1 MTKAEFITDIKSRL
15 TGAGISSTFWSD
27 TMLLR
32 WLNQAGQRVCNWKRW
47 PWLPLALTTTT
58 ENDREYYDYPQNTSN
73 GRNFKEHSIYEI
85 SIEDEEKPRERVT
98 WDELRALQT
107 DGDESQYVFANHEG
121 YYFLYPIPENGKE
134 MSLYGLRKWKTLSSD
149 SDTPITPTELD
160 EPIIKVV
167 LSMALKKAGKRNE
180 ANDELNEVFKWDE
193 REQNMGMLQSV
204 WMQSQVESAGG
215 YAGRSP
221 SSRW

>member
-47 PWLPLALTTTT
+47 PWLEMAVTITT
-58 ENDREYYDYPQNTSN
+58 ENQREYYDYPSN
-73 GRNFKEHSIYEI
+73 SSTGRNFKEHSIYEI
-85 SIEDEEKPRERVT
+85 TVAGEDQPRERKT
-98 WDELRALQT
+98 WDEFRKAQVEQ
-107 DGDESQYVFANHEG
+107 DETPIFANHEAL
-121 YYFLYPIPENGKE
+121 YFLYPIPADGVE
-134 MSLYGLRKWKTLSSD
+134 MSLYGLRKWKTLSAD
-149 SDTPITPTELD
+149 GDTPITPTELD

>member
-1 MTKAEFITDIKSRL
+1 MTKAEFITDIKSKL
-15 TGAGISSTFWSD
+15 TGAGITSTFWSD

-47 PWLPLALTTTT
+47 PWLELALTTTT
-58 ENDREYYDYPQNTSN
+58 ENSNEYYDYPNTSST

-85 SIEDEEKPRERVT
+85 TIEDESQPRERVT
-98 WDELRALQT
+98 WDEFRALQIAE
-107 DGDESQYVFANHEG
+107 DDSVGVFANHES
-121 YYFLYPIPENGKE
+121 YYFLYPIPEDGKT
-134 MSLYGLRKWKTLSSD
+134 MSLYGLRKWKPLSAD
-149 SDTPITPTELD
+149 ADTPITPTELD
-160 EPIIKVV
+160 EPIVKVV

-193 REQNMGMLQSV
+193 RGENMGMLQAV
-204 WMQSQVESAGG
+204 WMQAKVESAGG